1 LSSPIFSVSWSFAVL
16 SFCDITPLLYIKEF
30 FGLISP
36 RRGRCGRDRMVVGFP
51 TTYAISAYHYW
62 SYEFESHSGKVYSMQ
77 HYVIKFVNNLW
88 QVSGF
93 LWVLQFPPPIKLT
106 TMIYNWNIV
115 ECGVKHHN
123 TKPPPIS
130 PKHHY
135 DPFWYIYPNYDLKL
149 YQYIY
154 FELHVYYLFCWICII
169 DLRQDDLLYKHL
181 NCMMTSLMFVLYGVH
196 SEVVSITW
204 CNPCLFIH
212 IAFKN

>member
-1 LSSPIFSVSWSFAVL
+1 MWSWSYGSWISYYLCNQCL
-16 SFCDITPLLYIKEF
+16 SLLKLWVRIPLRQGVFDATL
-30 FGLISP
+30 
-36 RRGRCGRDRMVVGFP
+36 C
-51 TTYAISAYHYW
+51 H
-62 SYEFESHSGKVYSMQ
+62 KVCQY
-77 HYVIKFVNNLW
+77 F
-88 QVSGF
+88 VSGF

-135 DPFWYIYPNYDLKL
+135 NPFWYIYPNYDLKL